1 MLIPLEP
8 SAITPKPQDIMRTT
22 GSQDCGK
29 ISRPFSESSCMRNSI
44 VVDMKMVLTANPVDK
59 AWNFLMEKRI

>member
-1 MLIPLEP
+1 
-8 SAITPKPQDIMRTT
+8 
-22 GSQDCGK
+22 
-29 ISRPFSESSCMRNSI
+29 MRNSI